1 MNVISWEQQFKI
13 NKMDVNTYI
22 VVVSWEQRTTMVKQ
36 IVEKFGDYILL
47 FDNTAL
53 VKTTS
58 RSSEIRDT
66 LRQILTDDAQIY
78 ICKLD
83 RGSAWSNLDVSNISI
98 KAFYRNEQE

>member
-1 MNVISWEQQFKI
+1 
-13 NKMDVNTYI
+13 MDVNTYI
-22 VVVSWEQRTTMVKQ
+22 VVVSLEQRTTMVKQ

-47 FDNTAL
+47 FDNTVL

-58 RSSEIRDT
+58 RSSEIRDA
-66 LRQILTDDAQIY
+66 LRQVLTDDAQIY
-78 ICKLD
+78 VSKLD